1 MRRIFSKRM
10 KLIFTLIL
18 VSGLVVTTSPILI
31 QFCEE
36 NSFYVLNDLDAVY
49 HSEVSSIC
57 ENRNEFIESR
67 ISYNKRPTAKM
78 SEKGYTNIF
87 NYLSLYLSDD
97 RPKSIT

>member
-1 MRRIFSKRM
+1 MRRISKKRM

-49 HSEVSSIC
+49 HSEVLSIC
-57 ENRNEFIESR
+57 ENGNEYIER
-67 ISYNKRPTAKM
+67 IDSYNKRPTAKM

-87 NYLSLYLSDD
+87 IYLSLYLYDD
-97 RPKSIT
+97 RPKRIT